1 MENRNFTHKNNLTI
15 LHKTVSRIPILKAA
29 FDSKQLAK
37 VAFAHDSEKYRR
49 KQEWRSFF
57 AALINPTT
65 AIKWFEVLNT
75 PDFIFISK
83 YRNRLYFKPFRV
95 YMSTKWHND
104 KKRKVIED
112 TYRYILSKGALF
124 KEVISNKEGI
134 ELARFYL
141 NDTIEGYLKLGYDD
155 RYRKEGELVLSFEC
169 EPLGGTIA
177 AASFSFEEI
186 NEGQWACRIACIQG
200 HPLNA
205 ENSSKTVQKLMFGLR
220 PKSFLIIVLQDFARH
235 MGFVA
240 VYGAGDAIQV
250 YRRKHFIHLP
260 QIHKIKFDYDAVW
273 MESSG
278 HKCSDGWFELPIDPV
293 RKNIK
298 DLKTSKRALY
308 TRRYLFLDALSLKIA
323 ETVKNLNL

>member
-1 MENRNFTHKNNLTI
+1 
-15 LHKTVSRIPILKAA
+15 
-29 FDSKQLAK
+29 
-37 VAFAHDSEKYRR
+37 
-49 KQEWRSFF
+49 
-57 AALINPTT
+57 
-65 AIKWFEVLNT
+65 
-75 PDFIFISK
+75 
-83 YRNRLYFKPFRV
+83 
-95 YMSTKWHND
+95 MSTQWHND
-104 KKRKVIED
+104 QKRKVIED

-124 KEVISNKEGI
+124 EEVILNKQGI
-134 ELARFYL
+134 ELARFDL
-141 NDTIEGYLKLGYDD
+141 NETIEGCLRLGYDD

-169 EPLGGTIA
+169 EPLGGIIA

-186 NEGQWACRIACIQG
+186 SNEQWVCRIACIQG
-200 HPLNA
+200 HQLNI

-220 PKSFLIIVLQDFARH
+220 PKSFLIIVLQEFVRH

-240 VYGAGDAIQV
+240 IYGAGDAIQV

-260 QIHKIKFDYDAVW
+260 WLHKIKFNYDEVW

-278 HKCSDGWFELPIDPV
+278 SKCCDGWFELPIHPV

-323 ETVKNLNL
+323 ETAKNLNL